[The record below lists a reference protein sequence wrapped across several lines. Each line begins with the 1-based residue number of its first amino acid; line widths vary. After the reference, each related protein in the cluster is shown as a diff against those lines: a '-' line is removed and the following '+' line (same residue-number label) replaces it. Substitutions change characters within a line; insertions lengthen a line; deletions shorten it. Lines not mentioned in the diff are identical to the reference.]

1 MIIMACVIAFGTYL
15 TGLFA
20 YASGDFDAVY
30 PVWPWAMHKNF
41 AGTTMAFAALICFI
55 HPSWAG
61 LSRVWTQRALW
72 FLLGAI
78 LLTQSRQAWIGL
90 IVAIIVAAARG
101 RGRSRW
107 LLVLVIPA
115 IWLIV
120 VMVIDQ
126 VNSQNEHNSV
136 FQRFSWFR
144 EVYVYWKEAPWF
156 GHGLR
161 FWYVDPALPYQPPQA
176 ELEVIASAGVVGLL
190 AFGVMWLGI
199 LVVLWRID
207 PQYGTLALV
216 AVLSRIVQGQFDLF
230 WISVGVSV
238 PFVIAGICLGALAR
252 SQSPTDGVTSVG
264 SDDVPTKAVAM
275 RPGS

>member
-1 MIIMACVIAFGTYL
+1 M
-15 TGLFA
+15 
-20 YASGDFDAVY
+20 
-30 PVWPWAMHKNF
+30 
-41 AGTTMAFAALICFI
+41 
-55 HPSWAG
+55 
-61 LSRVWTQRALW
+61 
-72 FLLGAI
+72 LGAI